1 MRRYL
6 PLLAALIPVVGCAHL
21 ATDDSELTIASDDM
35 EATFEPVASQQMSGF
50 ADYKVG
56 EATQKAQWIAC
67 LGKSTKAT
75 VVAMHASHAGFD
87 PARFCAG
94 WLAQT
99 FLSQGF
105 DVVTVNRP
113 GFGAS
118 TGALDFWG
126 PGATAA
132 VTAGL
137 EAALAKGPKPLKG
150 AWGYGTGA
158 AAATA
163 FARKHGKFAWLILG
177 GGIYDLEET
186 EKSTA
191 DSDLRAEI
199 ETLRKKGGDKAIE
212 DSSVGYDVSGLPK
225 RLVIYHG
232 KLDKDAPIK
241 QAQAFSDTLQSSGYQ
256 VNFQL
261 IEGVAHDIAWN
272 HHRRLLE
279 VLARSVAE

>member
-6 PLLAALIPVVGCAHL
+6 PLLAALMPVVGCAHL

-35 EATFEPVASQQMSGF
+35 EAAFEPVSSQQQAGLV
-50 ADYKVG
+50 DYQTEG
-56 EATQKAQWIAC
+56 ATQKAEWIAC
-67 LGKSTKAT
+67 LGKSTKST
-75 VVAMHASHAGFD
+75 VLAMHASHAGFD
-87 PARFCAG
+87 PARFCTG
-94 WLAQT
+94 WLAQA

-118 TGALDFWG
+118 TGAQDFWG
-126 PGATAA
+126 TGATAA
-132 VTAGL
+132 VMAGL
-137 EAALAKGPKPLKG
+137 EAALAKGAKPLKG

-163 FARKHGKFAWLILG
+163 FARKHGKFVWLILG
-177 GGIYDLEET
+177 GGVYDLEET

-199 ETLRKKGGDKAIE
+199 VALRKKGGDKAIE
-212 DSSVGYDVSGLPK
+212 DYSVGYDVSGLPK
-225 RLVIYHG
+225 RLLIYHG
-232 KLDKDAPIK
+232 RLDKDAPIK

-256 VNFQL
+256 VTFQL
-261 IEGVAHDIAWN
+261 VEGVAHDIAWN

-279 VLARSVAE
+279 VLARSLAE